1 MLLRQRGLPVTLI
14 HATDGVRAL
23 DHLDIGDRTELYLAF
38 KAIFVGRPEEVP
50 VFDRCFDAFWRAA
63 PAEEGI
69 PGLIQVP
76 PAEAPE
82 WARGPQTD
90 APGQP
95 DARRP
100 DRAALP
106 RAEAQ
111 EGPARPALRHLGVDG
126 PLQPLPA
133 PVSFCAPERLRPGR
147 DVHVL
152 DAPHAHHR
160 APARSRLPAGPA
172 SAHRGARLVGRDE
185 DRRVARSVQPRIAE
199 ARGPADDR
207 DHPL

>member
-23 DHLDIGDRTELYLAF
+23 DHLDIGDRAELYLAF
-38 KAIFVGRPEEVP
+38 QALFVGR
-50 VFDRCFDAFWRAA
+50 RAEARPPHHAPSPTRA
-63 PAEEGI
+63 PA
-69 PGLIQVP
+69 
-76 PAEAPE
+76 

-111 EGPARPALRHLGVDG
+111 EGPARPALRRLGVDG

-147 DVHVL
+147 
-152 DAPHAHHR
+152 
-160 APARSRLPAGPA
+160 
-172 SAHRGARLVGRDE
+172 
-185 DRRVARSVQPRIAE
+185 
-199 ARGPADDR
+199 
-207 DHPL
+207 